1 MPKKQPAESP
11 PKSLRQRAEEHATL
25 SRTDVG
31 AMSGEQVQ
39 RLVHELQVHQIE
51 LQMQNEELV
60 RAQLELAEARDRYFD
75 LYELAPVGYVTLAAN
90 HRIERC
96 NLAAA
101 AMFGVERN
109 KVLGAA
115 LAAFL
120 APECRDACFVAIS
133 EVLRTGQRTTRE
145 FALAGRQ
152 RPLFA
157 RLEIAALE
165 PHAPA
170 AGCRATITDIT
181 DRYLAEAAL
190 QKAKAAAEAANEAKN
205 QFLANMSHE
214 LRTPLNVV
222 LGMVELALP
231 RQADPEAK
239 DFLETAKSSADL
251 LLAELSD
258 LLDLTK
264 IESGMLELETAAFS
278 LRRVVQEVA
287 QSLAL
292 QASAKGLAFSCSIP
306 PEVPDALIGDQV
318 RLRQVLLN
326 LAGNAVKFTE
336 RGEVEIRVRHLPA
349 ADQTSAAAREGTA
362 DLEFTVRDTGIGIP
376 RAHLERIFQRFAQ
389 ADASTT
395 RRFGGT
401 GLGLAISSSLIAMM
415 GGRIGVESQLGRGST
430 FSFTLRLPLAKELP
444 AQRPAGPGVS
454 PAPAAKLRILLAEDT
469 PANLKLAAFILRERG
484 HPSEIAEDGEHSLR
498 MAEEDF
504 DVILMDV
511 SMPRMDGLDA
521 AKAIRAREKGRKRV
535 PIIAM
540 TAHAMKEDRDRCLAA
555 GMDAYLSKPIDRQTM
570 IDLVERLA
578 AGAVGRRAN

>member
-1 MPKKQPAESP
+1 
-11 PKSLRQRAEEHATL
+11 
-25 SRTDVG
+25 
-31 AMSGEQVQ
+31 
-39 RLVHELQVHQIE
+39 
-51 LQMQNEELV
+51 
-60 RAQLELAEARDRYFD
+60 
-75 LYELAPVGYVTLAAN
+75 
-90 HRIERC
+90 
-96 NLAAA
+96 
-101 AMFGVERN
+101 MFGVERN

-120 APECRDACFVAIS
+120 APECRDACFLAIG
-133 EVLRTGQRTTRE
+133 EVLRTGQQTTRE
-145 FALAGRQ
+145 FALAGRE

-157 RLEIAALE
+157 RLEIAPLE
-165 PHAPA
+165 PHAPG
-170 AGCRATITDIT
+170 AGCRATITDIS
-181 DRYLAEAAL
+181 DRKAAEEAL

-231 RQADPEAK
+231 RQADPAAK

-264 IESGMLELETAAFS
+264 IEAGMLELDATAFS
-278 LRRVVQEVA
+278 LRHVVQEVA
-287 QSLAL
+287 QALAP
-292 QASAKGLAFSCSIP
+292 QASAKGLALSCSIG
-306 PEVPDALIGDQV
+306 PEVPDALTGDQV

-326 LAGNAVKFTE
+326 LAANAVKFTE

-349 ADQTSAAAREGTA
+349 ADGPSVGGRSAGAREGSAPAA
-362 DLEFTVRDTGIGIP
+362 DSPHPNPLPKGEGTVGLEFTVRDTGIGIP
-376 RAHLERIFQRFAQ
+376 PAQLERIFQRFAQ

-395 RRFGGT
+395 RRYGGS

-415 GGRIGVESQLGRGST
+415 GGRIGVESELGRGST
-430 FSFTLRLPLAKELP
+430 FSFGLRLPLAKDLP
-444 AQRPAGPGVS
+444 APRQTGSSVS

-469 PANLKLAAFILRERG
+469 PANQKLAAFILRERG
-484 HPSEIAEDGEHSLR
+484 HTVEIAEDGEQSLR

-521 AKAIRAREKGRKRV
+521 AKAIRAREQGRRRV

-555 GMDAYLSKPIDRQTM
+555 GMDAYLSKPIDRQKM